1 MIPKRTNV
9 LYECASSVS
18 RVYGRKSKRGVE
30 CVPASGGRIPMK
42 RDQLALR
49 LAQKLWGTP
58 TLNPILRKLRSVL
71 MSVDMAAL
79 YVSLSVPAS
88 REALIDDAKSH
99 VNLSVRGIA

>member
-1 MIPKRTNV
+1 
-9 LYECASSVS
+9 
-18 RVYGRKSKRGVE
+18 
-30 CVPASGGRIPMK
+30 MK

-49 LAQKLWGTP
+49 LAQKLWATP

>member
-1 MIPKRTNV
+1 
-9 LYECASSVS
+9 
-18 RVYGRKSKRGVE
+18 
-30 CVPASGGRIPMK
+30 
-42 RDQLALR
+42 
-49 LAQKLWGTP
+49 
-58 TLNPILRKLRSVL
+58 

>member
-1 MIPKRTNV
+1 
-9 LYECASSVS
+9 
-18 RVYGRKSKRGVE
+18 
-30 CVPASGGRIPMK
+30 MK